1 MGMFFSSL
9 FSRLFGRKEVRI
21 LILGLD
27 NAGKTTILYRLQ
39 VDEPVATV
47 PTIGFNVE
55 TLQYKNVRR
64 AAAREHRGGLPMRG
78 RAPSEAEQRC
88 CEMPPAPPPKY
99 RAARWPRGL
108 PYLPDPPTPA
118 RARTLSFALARCA
131 RAAAD

>member
-1 MGMFFSSL
+1 MFFSSL

-64 AAAREHRGGLPMRG
+64 AAATGASRW
-78 RAPSEAEQRC
+78 AAEGAAVRRTKQS
-88 CEMPPAPPPKY
+88 
-99 RAARWPRGL
+99 RAAARCRLRPSRHRAAGRPRGL

-118 RARTLSFALARCA
+118 RARALSFALARRA
-131 RAAAD
+131 RAAAAD

>member
-1 MGMFFSSL
+1 MFFSSL

-64 AAAREHRGGLPMRG
+64 AAAT
-78 RAPSEAEQRC
+78 RAPRRVAEARARAERSRA
-88 CEMPPAPPPKY
+88 ELLRDAA
-99 RAARWPRGL
+99 RAAAEISRRRAAPR
-108 PYLPDPPTPA
+108 PPSLPDPPTHA
-118 RARTLSFALARCA
+118 RACALSFALARRA

>member
-1 MGMFFSSL
+1 MFFSSL

-55 TLQYKNVRR
+55 TLQYKNVREAGAAATALWRVTEARPRAEQSR
-64 AAAREHRGGLPMRG
+64 AAERCRLHRR
-78 RAPSEAEQRC
+78 RDIAPSGGPG
-88 CEMPPAPPPKY
+88 PPLLT
-99 RAARWPRGL
+99 R
-108 PYLPDPPTPA
+108 PA
-118 RARTLSFALARCA
+118 RARARALALLRTRSPLA